1 MRNPYDSA
9 HQLAKDLSHSSEYQ
23 EFKNAGEKAK
33 ESKTLLKQLQDFM
46 QKQMIL
52 EIEMMSGQ
60 NPSEE
65 KLKEL
70 EGLYQLIQLH
80 PTGVEFL
87 EKQMKFQRLMADLM
101 KIINDSVAEGNQK
114 IEKKVEE

>member
-60 NPSEE
+60 NP
-65 KLKEL
+65 
-70 EGLYQLIQLH
+70 I
-80 PTGVEFL
+80 V
-87 EKQMKFQRLMADLM
+87 
-101 KIINDSVAEGNQK
+101 
-114 IEKKVEE
+114 

>member
-52 EIEMMSGQ
+52 EIEMMRGQ

-65 KLKEL
+65 KLKEFPNRDKYL
-70 EGLYQLIQLH
+70 KKEHDMKLLTLI
-80 PTGVEFL
+80 
-87 EKQMKFQRLMADLM
+87 D
-101 KIINDSVAEGNQK
+101 
-114 IEKKVEE
+114 KKVNNNT